1 MNNQY
6 IYRKFFEDL
15 EKLPKEEIIELM
27 KLEHKFDVENN
38 PAQIVLN
45 ELIYSGICFDD
56 ILEYLGKNIPED
68 SKKEK
73 KIRNLLY
80 QFISTVMENDL
91 YFMHNGN
98 FMNKPENYE
107 RL

>member
-1 MNNQY
+1 MNTTAKPQT
-6 IYRKFFEDL
+6 
-15 EKLPKEEIIELM
+15 
-27 KLEHKFDVENN
+27 
-38 PAQIVLN
+38 
-45 ELIYSGICFDD
+45 
-56 ILEYLGKNIPED
+56 PED